1 MNIEEIIENYKFLGT
16 TGKHGGIAH
25 YQVVDDD
32 EMDRIIAD
40 DAGSCGYN
48 ILDFSREYNQGQI
61 HIWASDNA
69 LIIECESL
77 IEMCEND
84 KLPYCEDEEEK
95 AEVVEEINQYKKTID
110 EIKNG
115 TFFKF

>member
-1 MNIEEIIENYKFLGT
+1 MKTINEYKFLGR
-16 TGKHGGIAH
+16 TGKRGGITH

-40 DAGSCGYN
+40 KAGSCGYG
-48 ILDFSREYNQGQI
+48 ILDYSYEENRGQI
-61 HIWASDNA
+61 QILASDKA
-69 LIIECESL
+69 LIAECESL
-77 IEMCEND
+77 ISMYEND
-84 KLPYCEDEEEK
+84 ELPYCEDEEEK
-95 AEVVEEINQYKKTID
+95 EEVIEKINQYKKTID